1 MDIVEHSTDK
11 LILGCRRSGQD
22 QEDKQCVHSRR
33 LCTAHKMDKQQHKVC
48 CSPIWIEVGQD
59 ESVAQPPQG
68 VCRVDVCRARVAWG
82 MDVVTG

>member
-1 MDIVEHSTDK
+1 MDNVEHSPDK
-11 LILGCRRSGQD
+11 LILGCRRTVIRGED

-33 LCTAHKMDKQQHKVC
+33 LCIAHKMDKQQHKV

-68 VCRVDVCRARVAWG
+68 VCRVDVCRARVA
-82 MDVVTG
+82 